1 MCSYE
6 HHAAWGLEDTMA
18 GDLAT
23 VDKMLTSVWQAAV
36 KRAGEEIAEMQAVMA
51 SEGCDHSDVQPWD
64 YRFCN
69 EK

>member
-1 MCSYE
+1 
-6 HHAAWGLEDTMA
+6 MA

-64 YRFCN
+64 YR
-69 EK
+69 